1 LKLKTRVK
9 TNIASKVIMFE
20 ECFEFKKTIFLFYG
34 KQKMVTLQQQ
44 DLKAPIEA
52 ITKAINSHLNL
63 VVSACVMN

>member
-1 LKLKTRVK
+1 
-9 TNIASKVIMFE
+9 MFE